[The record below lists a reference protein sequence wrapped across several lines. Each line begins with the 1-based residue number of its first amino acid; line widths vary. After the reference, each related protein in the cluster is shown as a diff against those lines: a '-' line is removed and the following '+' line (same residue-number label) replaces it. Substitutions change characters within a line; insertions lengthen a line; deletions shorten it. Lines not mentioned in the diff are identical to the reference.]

1 MWVLVGVDSDGAKH
15 RWNDYASESEAQEN
29 IAVAMTRLEEMR
41 APYIDSL
48 KQAEKEYKVMDK
60 EQRFMYS
67 DYLGWKMQGFYV
79 DHFIIEER
87 GE

>member
-15 RWNDYASESEAQEN
+15 RWNDYTSKSEAQEN

-79 DHFIIEER
+79 DHFVIEER
-87 GE
+87 D

>member
-1 MWVLVGVDSDGAKH
+1 
-15 RWNDYASESEAQEN
+15 
-29 IAVAMTRLEEMR
+29 MR

-79 DHFIIEER
+79 DHFVIAER
-87 GE
+87 D